1 MDLGDIPAWVAC
13 ALAAGAFIVS
23 LKARGDG
30 KESARAAVRSANA
43 AEAALREQRREAEER
58 RAAEA
63 EAARP
68 RPNLVVEYSRGSMY
82 RLCNYGTGP
91 AANVKI
97 LERDL
102 PPVVRNLPVDVDLH
116 PDEAHEFLMTGT
128 MGGPVPPQIY
138 VLWDGQDS
146 PVPLRVPPRS

>member
-1 MDLGDIPAWVAC
+1 MDWGDTPAWVAC
-13 ALAAGAFIVS
+13 ALSAGALIIS

-30 KESARAAVRSANA
+30 KESARAAVRSADA
-43 AEAALREQRREAEER
+43 AEATLAEQRREAEER

-68 RPNLVVEYSRGSMY
+68 RPALAVEYSRGSAY

-91 AANVKI
+91 ALKVTV
-97 LERDL
+97 LEEGL
-102 PPVVRNLPVDVDLH
+102 PPVVRNRPIEVDLQ

-138 VLWDGQDS
+138 VTWDGQDT
-146 PVPLRVPPRS
+146 PVPLRVPG